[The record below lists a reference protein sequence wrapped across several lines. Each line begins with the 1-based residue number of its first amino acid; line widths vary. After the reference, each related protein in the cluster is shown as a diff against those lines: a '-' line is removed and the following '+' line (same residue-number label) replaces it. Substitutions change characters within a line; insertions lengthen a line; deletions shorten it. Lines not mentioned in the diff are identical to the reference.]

1 MMLRRLSALS
11 IAALLAVSAGC
22 NSSGSPPRSEE
33 LVDEGKDDGL
43 AATSISPKLAPL
55 VAFLRDDKNLTT
67 QLGPEDTTAEMVKK
81 RVKVVRYSD
90 FGKAVDSASRLIAK
104 NYQVSVG
111 ASDYRRGTGLVDL
124 LSVGDMYLT
133 VKAGYGEDS
142 FIDKLIIPAK
152 REEAKRLT
160 SALLPEAALIQ
171 ADHASTVS
179 TGNYVLI
186 LGDMTAGQAI
196 VMTVEYEIY

>member
-1 MMLRRLSALS
+1 MQHAAMDLRAQHGGLLRVGLTQPTGDSA
-11 IAALLAVSAGC
+11 VV
-22 NSSGSPPRSEE
+22 RV

-55 VAFLRDDKNLTT
+55 VAFLRDDKNLTK

-111 ASDYRRGTGLVDL
+111 PSDYRRGTGPVFGRHHAGLQPALV
-124 LSVGDMYLT
+124 
-133 VKAGYGEDS
+133 
-142 FIDKLIIPAK
+142 
-152 REEAKRLT
+152 
-160 SALLPEAALIQ
+160 ALGR
-171 ADHASTVS
+171 STH
-179 TGNYVLI
+179 
-186 LGDMTAGQAI
+186 
-196 VMTVEYEIY
+196 